1 MTRFFLTALTFG
13 IAGSF
18 FSQTPW
24 IEENFDAYQDGDT
37 IVNVAP
43 GFILWSA
50 PPATPNG
57 PSNPEEHAFVTNQA
71 SFSGA
76 NSMRIEATSPQGSGP
91 MDVLLVCNLPGS
103 NEFTF
108 KALVPTGYSG
118 YYNFQGLT
126 QVGQNIGVWAFDC
139 FMNSDGTLSYLIDPN
154 DAEGIEIS
162 TTYNHG
168 QWVEFSHQIDADA
181 GTMNI
186 LVDGECIGEFPYISD
201 LVGHINFYP
210 TSMDNAPALYY
221 VDDISIIPLDALPD
235 CGIADVQEEQMEMTF
250 GPNPAKETLRIT
262 ANFDKAVVRI
272 LALNGQVVFE
282 DVRSD
287 LRGGTEVDLN
297 LDNGIYLLE
306 LNHDMK
312 RSTQRLVIQK

>member
-1 MTRFFLTALTFG
+1 MTRFFLTALTYG

-24 IEENFDAYQDGDT
+24 IEENFDAYQNGDT

-91 MDVLLVCNLPGS
+91 MDVLLACNLPGT

-118 YYNFQGLT
+118 YYNFQGLQ
-126 QVGQNIGVWAFDC
+126 QVGQQIGLWAFDC
-139 FMNSDGTLSYLIDPN
+139 FMNSDGTLSTQ
-154 DAEGIEIS
+154 S
-162 TTYNHG
+162 TPTMRKASRFQRPTTTVSG
-168 QWVEFSHQIDADA
+168 SSHQIDADA

-210 TSMDNAPALYY
+210 TSMDNTCL
-221 VDDISIIPLDALPD
+221 V
-235 CGIADVQEEQMEMTF
+235 
-250 GPNPAKETLRIT
+250 
-262 ANFDKAVVRI
+262 
-272 LALNGQVVFE
+272 
-282 DVRSD
+282 
-287 LRGGTEVDLN
+287 LRGRHFDHPAG
-297 LDNGIYLLE
+297 
-306 LNHDMK
+306 
-312 RSTQRLVIQK
+312 RFA